1 MACMARVLVVDDE
14 SDGPLEIVDTL
25 ENMGY
30 LSLRAKSPSEALD
43 LACEAQPDVVIING
57 TAAGN
62 EGLDL
67 GLSLKRAPAT
77 RHLPVILIGATP
89 PAADAGTTSASVDE
103 VVPASCRQAE
113 LVTRVHALVRLNTM
127 RAELERR
134 ARTATKYGLEAG
146 AGVAPPGDVSDAH
159 VLVVRDGGGEAE
171 AVAKLLNG
179 QTRLSFAD
187 TPYAALD
194 QLNTQTYDAVVVVAR
209 GGDQEPLD
217 LCHDIRG
224 NTRLYNTPVLVIFDA
239 EGYDDPELPY
249 RRGASDVLYL
259 PLEGDELRARTYSLV
274 RLQRYRQ
281 AMLESYR
288 EAPDLATSDSLTGLY
303 SHGFLHEHL
312 TAQIADAERWG
323 KHLSLGFFD
332 VPGLAAINRAQGYAA
347 GDRLL
352 RQIGRMI
359 ARLMR
364 GEDLAARYGGKTFC
378 VVQPE
383 TPEEVAVVALN
394 RIAGVINHTEFA
406 LPDSSEPVM
415 VKLKVGRAGLETGDD
430 AATLIARARAK
441 ID

>member
-1 MACMARVLVVDDE
+1 MARVLVVDDE
-14 SDGPLEIVDTL
+14 SGGPLDIIDTL
-25 ENMGY
+25 EDLGY
-30 LSLRAKSPSEALD
+30 LSLRAKSASQALD
-43 LACEAQPDVVIING
+43 LAGQEQPDVVVING
-57 TAAGN
+57 AAAGN
-62 EGLDL
+62 DGLDL

-77 RHLPVILIGATP
+77 RHLPVILVGATP
-89 PAADAGTTSASVDE
+89 AAADSGATTVSVDE

-134 ARTATKYGLEAG
+134 ARTTAKYGLEAG
-146 AGVAPPGDVSDAH
+146 AGVAPPSDVSDAH

-171 AVAKLLNG
+171 TVAKLLNG

-187 TPYAALD
+187 TPFAALD
-194 QLNTQTYDAVVVVAR
+194 QLNAQTYDAVVVMAR

-217 LCHDIRG
+217 LCHDIRS

-249 RRGASDVLYL
+249 RRGASDVLYS

-288 EAPDLATSDSLTGLY
+288 ETPDLATSDSLTGLY
-303 SHGFLHEHL
+303 NHGFLHQHL
-312 TAQIADAERWG
+312 TSQIADAERWG

-332 VPGLAAINRAQGYAA
+332 IPHLEAINRAQGYAA

-352 RQIGRMI
+352 RQIGHMI
-359 ARLMR
+359 ARLVR
-364 GEDLAARYGGKTFC
+364 GEDLAARHGGKTFC

-394 RIAGVINHTEFA
+394 RIAGVIDHTEFA
-406 LPDSSEPVM
+406 LPDSTEPFM
-415 VKLKVGRAGLETGDD
+415 VKLKVGRAGLEPGDD
-430 AATLIARARAK
+430 AATLIARARDK
-441 ID
+441 LD